1 MDDREIADGIIL
13 SVSAGFW
20 IWFVAYHVAAWVLS

>member
-13 SVSAGFW
+13 SVSAGVIVWLLVFALLEV
-20 IWFVAYHVAAWVLS
+20 FA